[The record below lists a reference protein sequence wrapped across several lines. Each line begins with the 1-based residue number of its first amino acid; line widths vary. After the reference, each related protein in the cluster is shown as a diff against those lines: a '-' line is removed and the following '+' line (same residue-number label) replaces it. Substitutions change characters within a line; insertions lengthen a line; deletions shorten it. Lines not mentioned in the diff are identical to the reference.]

1 MSWSVAFRK
10 TRKNN
15 FDHYARAAGKS
26 NFQTVGS
33 IPSLIY
39 GSFAHAKK
47 SRKSDEKIAKM
58 QKLNA
63 KLCTPNAI
71 DQRKCLSAWI
81 PRISLCQIRL
91 NVTSSIQNEVSCQ
104 RVHYTL
110 CIDAGTFRSSTLPQG
125 KHYLRKDPPQHDVS
139 PCQ

>member
-47 SRKSDEKIAKM
+47 SRKCEEKRS
-58 QKLNA
+58 QKCKA
-63 KLCTPNAI
+63 VCTPNAI
-71 DQRKCLSAWI
+71 DQRKCLSAQI

-110 CIDAGTFRSSTLPQG
+110 RIDPDTFRSSTLPQG